1 MTLRSGASPD
11 GATPNVNATS
21 SFENAV
27 DPSLEAASSSFHL
40 WTFVRQSWIL
50 PFPALRRV
58 LIKASASQRRS
69 KDYSIGFSLCDGLLA
84 MTLYLVVGSLA
95 YFFVLEPSW
104 SIWDALY
111 FSSTCFTT
119 VGYGDMSPSTPASKI
134 FTTLFGLGGI
144 AFLSSFLATV
154 GSSLLQAE
162 QEALEK
168 AERKSRQQIKSIFHD
183 MNESLFHFKKK
194 PKNEREEHLKNKR
207 SSRSNNKKQKDN
219 KDAALSKLS
228 RWSMVSQ
235 VFQRSLPSLFVILTG
250 GWIMNILNGKT
261 WSVLETIYFSM
272 VTASTIGFGDFSAM
286 SKPARMAAIIYL
298 PLAVAC
304 AGEVFSNIALVAAER
319 RQQRVFEEQFSHNR
333 LSFAQLVAMDADNS
347 GQVSRE
353 EYVNFMLLQM
363 GLVDQKE
370 IDELHKQFQQL
381 DVTKSG
387 YLDRSDLELMAKLKG
402 TEIEL

>member
-1 MTLRSGASPD
+1 
-11 GATPNVNATS
+11 
-21 SFENAV
+21 
-27 DPSLEAASSSFHL
+27 
-40 WTFVRQSWIL
+40 
-50 PFPALRRV
+50 
-58 LIKASASQRRS
+58 
-69 KDYSIGFSLCDGLLA
+69 
-84 MTLYLVVGSLA
+84 
-95 YFFVLEPSW
+95 
-104 SIWDALY
+104 
-111 FSSTCFTT
+111 
-119 VGYGDMSPSTPASKI
+119 
-134 FTTLFGLGGI
+134 
-144 AFLSSFLATV
+144 
-154 GSSLLQAE
+154 
-162 QEALEK
+162 
-168 AERKSRQQIKSIFHD
+168 
-183 MNESLFHFKKK
+183 
-194 PKNEREEHLKNKR
+194 
-207 SSRSNNKKQKDN
+207 
-219 KDAALSKLS
+219 
-228 RWSMVSQ
+228 
-235 VFQRSLPSLFVILTG
+235 
-250 GWIMNILNGKT
+250 MNILNGKT